1 MTRFHLNFNR
11 SDALR
16 YQLQITSELLRVNQE
31 DLQRLQ
37 KQADN
42 SQKMREM
49 VTGCPDTWKPLLSLM
64 KPTPGQV
71 EAEKYL
77 AFQSKIVEFLTA
89 KKNAIMMVIDQQK
102 DPKVSDALI
111 LKLTNCESELLI

>member
-11 SDALR
+11 SEALR
-16 YQLQITSELLRVNQE
+16 YQLQITSELLRVNE
-31 DLQRLQ
+31 DDLQCLQ

-42 SQKMREM
+42 SKKMREM

-77 AFQSKIVEFLTA
+77 AFQGKIVQFLTA
-89 KKNAIMMVIDQQK
+89 KKKAIMMVINDQK
-102 DPKVSDALI
+102 DPKVNYALI
-111 LKLTNCESELLI
+111 LKQ

>member
-11 SDALR
+11 ADSLR
-16 YQLQITSELLRVNQE
+16 YQLQMTLELLRVNTE

-42 SQKMREM
+42 SKKMREM

-64 KPTPGQV
+64 KPNPGQV

-77 AFQSKIVEFLTA
+77 AFQEKIVQFLTA
-89 KKNAIMMVIDQQK
+89 KKEAIEMVIDRQK
-102 DPKVSDALI
+102 DPKVI
-111 LKLTNCESELLI
+111 T